1 MAPRRFVLAGAL
13 VVKTLQGLYLLIAS
27 KLRVLDGGFQDADR
41 LVVDLERNRVGM
53 SVLASMRQR
62 KARGIEKRQGA
73 PWTTS
78 ATIASDRTVRAPTP
92 GVSSNSEK
100 SIGPRSAAAASVP

>member
-1 MAPRRFVLAGAL
+1 MAPGRFVLAGAL

-41 LVVDLERNRVGM
+41 LVVDLDRNRVGM

-78 ATIASDRTVRAPTP
+78 ATIDRTVRAPTP